1 MCVSVG
7 ESVAQSLQQW
17 DRKLWDVAM
26 LHACNAVD
34 ETGRKRYPTLGVGTR
49 FRTALRD
56 SLDIYGVMATPGVD
70 LEKTRFPVGV
80 RSDLLPDKR
89 PDIADVLYGIHRWLH
104 GHADESSVEFEVSP
118 YVNASAAL
126 RIANDGKIQ
135 LPKSAILG
143 LLAVAVFAPE
153 NKGEVIPRTISSAGM
168 TTCSSSVFGG
178 GGKTISAKSS
188 TSTGHRWSLSTSATC
203 GMAGRQLGN
212 PGRLSPRR
220 VG

>member
-80 RSDLLPDKR
+80 RSDCCR
-89 PDIADVLYGIHRWLH
+89 
-104 GHADESSVEFEVSP
+104 
-118 YVNASAAL
+118 
-126 RIANDGKIQ
+126 
-135 LPKSAILG
+135 
-143 LLAVAVFAPE
+143 
-153 NKGEVIPRTISSAGM
+153 
-168 TTCSSSVFGG
+168 
-178 GGKTISAKSS
+178 ISAP
-188 TSTGHRWSLSTSATC
+188 TSPTSCMEFTGGCTVMLT
-203 GMAGRQLGN
+203 N
-212 PGRLSPRR
+212 PRLNSK
-220 VG
+220 

>member
-89 PDIADVLYGIHRWLH
+89 PDIALPLALFNR
-104 GHADESSVEFEVSP
+104 SCMEFTGGCTVMLT
-118 YVNASAAL
+118 N
-126 RIANDGKIQ
+126 
-135 LPKSAILG
+135 
-143 LLAVAVFAPE
+143 
-153 NKGEVIPRTISSAGM
+153 PRLNS
-168 TTCSSSVFGG
+168 
-178 GGKTISAKSS
+178 K
-188 TSTGHRWSLSTSATC
+188 
-203 GMAGRQLGN
+203 
-212 PGRLSPRR
+212 
-220 VG
+220 